1 MEEIRGFKRM
11 MAKNVP
17 PDEWVYVPVEDVE
30 GCITR
35 RYKYLLTVITKMFD
49 VSYED
54 LTGKSREYPLPVYRT
69 MVWCVLRDEGYG
81 TKQIE
86 KVVNRDHSTIVV
98 QTSRF
103 KESLKFDKKL
113 SVEYE
118 VFKSNVN
125 KNIDEI
131 MIYDIKNYKDEK
143 MVK

>member
-1 MEEIRGFKRM
+1 MDEIRGFKRM

-17 PDEWVYVPVEDVE
+17 PDEWVYVPVEDVG

-54 LTGKSREYPLPVYRT
+54 LAGKSREYPLPVYRT
-69 MVWCVLRDEGYG
+69 MAWCVLRDEGYG

-118 VFKSNVN
+118 VFRSNIN

-143 MVK
+143 VVK